1 MEFHPTIKFTTDY
14 SETSIGFLVA
24 VSNIKIRVLK
34 DWFICKTYK
43 HAPIFRIIFVSPSQ
57 LWERFSSQS
66 GSPTEYDIFKQFL
79 FRERCNDLEDS
90 LIGRRY
96 SEKMVWKEVL
106 RARLYSKEEPLERE
120 PREKKQQKLTMDI
133 TYYPVFLNM
142 KEIFKDLNILLTLDN
157 WLLR

>member
-1 MEFHPTIKFTTDY
+1 
-14 SETSIGFLVA
+14 
-24 VSNIKIRVLK
+24 
-34 DWFICKTYK
+34 
-43 HAPIFRIIFVSPSQ
+43 
-57 LWERFSSQS
+57 
-66 GSPTEYDIFKQFL
+66 
-79 FRERCNDLEDS
+79 
-90 LIGRRY
+90 
-96 SEKMVWKEVL
+96 MVWKEVF